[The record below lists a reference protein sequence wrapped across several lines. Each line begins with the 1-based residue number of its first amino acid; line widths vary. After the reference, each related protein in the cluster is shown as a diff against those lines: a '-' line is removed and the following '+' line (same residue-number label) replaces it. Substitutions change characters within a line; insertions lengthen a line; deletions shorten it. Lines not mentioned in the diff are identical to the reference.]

1 MINSIGKV
9 SGEVKNA
16 SAEKTVS
23 VVTSSAKLNAVA
35 EENVKSS
42 QSSINA
48 DVEVLLSGREQGNI
62 HNQNKDGKNKEEFNE
77 EDVKEISQALSE
89 FMSKLN
95 TNLEFDYYEKLG
107 RFAVKMIDKQTK
119 EVIKEFPP
127 EKILEAMEKTRE
139 WIGLILDKKA

>member
-1 MINSIGKV
+1 MINSIGKL
-9 SGEVKNA
+9 SSEVKNT
-16 SAEKTVS
+16 SVDKTTSVDVVS
-23 VVTSSAKLNAVA
+23 AVA
-35 EENVKSS
+35 DENLKSS
-42 QSSINA
+42 QNPQDSINA
-48 DVEVLLSGREQGNI
+48 DVQVLLSGRDQSSFN
-62 HNQNKDGKNKEEFNE
+62 NQSKDDKTKKEFKED
-77 EDVKEISQALSE
+77 DVKEISKALSE

-107 RFAVKMIDKQTK
+107 RFAVKMVDKETK

>member
-1 MINSIGKV
+1 MINSIGKL
-9 SGEVKNA
+9 SSEVKNT
-16 SAEKTVS
+16 SVDKTTSVDVVS
-23 VVTSSAKLNAVA
+23 AVA
-35 EENVKSS
+35 DENLKSS
-42 QSSINA
+42 QNPQDSINA
-48 DVEVLLSGREQGNI
+48 DVEVLLSGRDQSSLN
-62 HNQNKDGKNKEEFNE
+62 NQSKDDKTKKEFNE

-107 RFAVKMIDKQTK
+107 RFAVKMVDKETK

>member
-23 VVTSSAKLNAVA
+23 VDTSAAKLSAVA

-62 HNQNKDGKNKEEFNE
+62 HNQSKDGKIKKNSMK
-77 EDVKEISQALSE
+77 
-89 FMSKLN
+89 
-95 TNLEFDYYEKLG
+95 
-107 RFAVKMIDKQTK
+107 KM
-119 EVIKEFPP
+119 
-127 EKILEAMEKTRE
+127 
-139 WIGLILDKKA
+139 

>member
-1 MINSIGKV
+1 MYAIIKTGGKQYRVQENDVIQIEKINF
-9 SGEVKNA
+9 
-16 SAEKTVS
+16 T
-23 VVTSSAKLNAVA
+23 
-35 EENVKSS
+35 
-42 QSSINA
+42 
-48 DVEVLLSGREQGNI
+48 
-62 HNQNKDGKNKEEFNE
+62 E

>member
-16 SAEKTVS
+16 SAEKIVS
-23 VVTSSAKLNAVA
+23 GDTSAAKLNAVA

-62 HNQNKDGKNKEEFNE
+62 HNQNKDGKN
-77 EDVKEISQALSE
+77 Q
-89 FMSKLN
+89 
-95 TNLEFDYYEKLG
+95 
-107 RFAVKMIDKQTK
+107 
-119 EVIKEFPP
+119 
-127 EKILEAMEKTRE
+127 
-139 WIGLILDKKA
+139 WIGDD

>member
-1 MINSIGKV
+1 MINSIGKL
-9 SGEVKNA
+9 SSEVKNT
-16 SAEKTVS
+16 SVDKTTSVDVVS
-23 VVTSSAKLNAVA
+23 AVA
-35 EENVKSS
+35 DENVKSS
-42 QSSINA
+42 QNSQDSINA
-48 DVEVLLSGREQGNI
+48 DVEVLLSGRDQSSFN
-62 HNQNKDGKNKEEFNE
+62 NQSKDDKTKKEFKED
-77 EDVKEISQALSE
+77 DVKEISKALSE

-107 RFAVKMIDKQTK
+107 RFAVKMVDKETK